1 LKTANRV
8 VKTVKAAPAKE
19 QDTYNVA
26 SCLPKMAEKRPYKR
40 AVVFPYG
47 RDSSGRVAY
56 MHVTFSQLDRMSSR
70 YAWGLNNLG
79 IKKGS
84 RVLLMVRPGIEFIGL
99 TFALFRIGAVPVL
112 IDPGMGPVRLLK
124 CIQQVEP
131 HAMIAVPLVHI
142 IKSFRKK
149 YFSSIKYSVTVG
161 KKLFW
166 DGITLEDID
175 LAEYKDYPPVKA
187 GKEEKAAILFTTG
200 STGVPKGVLYLHGMF
215 NAQVEYIKSYYK
227 INEDDVD
234 MPAFPLF
241 ALFSTA
247 IGMTCVIPD
256 MNPAKPAKVNPEKII
271 EAVQNHG
278 VTTSFGSPAIWKR
291 VGEYA
296 EANNVKLPSIK
307 RILMAGAPVPGYVL
321 EKFRGILSDD
331 ADIFTP
337 YGATEALP
345 IVSISARER
354 RGLEE
359 KSAKGFGTCVG
370 KPLPGTVIRIIAITD
385 GKISSWSEAAILR
398 GSEKGE
404 IVVAGDVVTKE
415 YFGMENK
422 TALAKIYDGDTVWHR
437 MGDIGYFDADGRIW
451 FCGRKSHRVITD
463 SETMFTVPCEAVFN
477 EHPNVFRSALVGVGP
492 KGGQTPVLIV
502 EAHKKPLLSSAKRRL
517 IRELLNIGSEFEH
530 TKDIKHVLFYS
541 SFPVD
546 IRHNAKIF
554 REKLA
559 AWAEGKVAV

>member
-1 LKTANRV
+1 
-8 VKTVKAAPAKE
+8 VKAAPAKE
-19 QDTYNVA
+19 QESYNVA
-26 SCLPKMAEKRPYKR
+26 SYLPEMAEKMPYKR

-47 RDSSGRVAY
+47 RDSKGRVAY
-56 MHVTFSQLDRMSSR
+56 TQVTFSQLDRMSSR
-70 YAWGLNNLG
+70 YAWGLDNFG
-79 IKKGS
+79 IKRGT

-131 HAMIAVPLVHI
+131 HAMVAVPLVHI

-149 YFSSIKYSVTVG
+149 YFSSITHSVTVG

-166 DGITLEDID
+166 DGVALEDIENV
-175 LAEYKDYPPVKA
+175 EYKNYPPVKA
-187 GKEEKAAILFTTG
+187 AKEEEAAILFTTG
-200 STGVPKGVLYLHGMF
+200 STGAPKGVLYLHGMF

-227 INEDDVD
+227 INETDVD

-256 MNPAKPAKVNPEKII
+256 MNPAKPAKVNPERII
-271 EAVQNHG
+271 EAVLNHG
-278 VTTSFGSPAIWKR
+278 VTTTFGSPAIWKR

-296 EANNVKLPSIK
+296 EARKIKLPSIK

-321 EKFRGILSDD
+321 EKFTDILSDD

-359 KSAKGFGTCVG
+359 KSSKGFGTCVG
-370 KPLPGTVIRIIAITD
+370 KPLPGITIKIIAITD
-385 GKISSWSEAAILR
+385 EQIPCWSKAVVVN

-404 IVVAGDVVTKE
+404 IVVSGDVVTKE
-415 YFGMENK
+415 YFGMDDK
-422 TALAKIYDGDTVWHR
+422 TALAKIYDGDRVWHR
-437 MGDIGYFDADGRIW
+437 MGDVGYFDADGKIW
-451 FCGRKSHRVITD
+451 FCGRKAHRVVTGKQ
-463 SETMFTVPCEAVFN
+463 TMFTVPCEAVFN
-477 EHPNVFRSALVGVGP
+477 EHSNVLRSALVGVGP
-492 KGGQTPVLIV
+492 QGSQTPVLIV
-502 EAHKKPLLSSAKRRL
+502 EARKRPLFPSVRR
-517 IRELLNIGSEFEH
+517 RFVQELLDIGSKFEH
-530 TKDIKHVLFYS
+530 TKNIKHILFYS

-546 IRHNAKIF
+546 IRHNVKIF

-559 AWAEGKVAV
+559 VWAEGKVRV